1 MTDAIRRLTP
11 AGVEVFRQF
20 VQRAAAGES
29 APAPILLLTDP
40 SYSEPATF
48 DAVVDKRVF
57 ATRYELGVYLVQAL
71 ASVPVSK
78 LSRDHG
84 LWTWLALYW
93 FDQLAPL
100 RADGTRRLYR
110 PETIILPEKP
120 DYTRYYR
127 HFIRTPWLA
136 VQFHED
142 AARVLL
148 MPPGQGKEP
157 PLARRGELVEQ
168 LSSRQWI
175 FGNRKIIRAAFEMY
189 FDTAANRVRRG
200 AGGSG
205 GGSPRRLATIVD
217 QLELTWDLQDCSP
230 AQVIALLPTE
240 FDRWRHVGT
249 LSPLS

>member
-1 MTDAIRRLTP
+1 MTDIVRRLSP
-11 AGVEVFRQF
+11 AGIEAFRQF
-20 VQRAAAGES
+20 VLRATAGES
-29 APAPILLLTDP
+29 APTPVVLLTDDAW
-40 SYSEPATF
+40 SEPVPWDVT
-48 DAVVDKRVF
+48 VEQRPF
-57 ATRYELGVYLVQAL
+57 ATRYELGVYLTEAF
-71 ASVPVSK
+71 AAVPVNA

-84 LWTWLALYW
+84 VWTWLALYW

-100 RADGTRRLYR
+100 RADDTRKLYR

-136 VQFHED
+136 VQLHGD

-189 FDTAANRVRRG
+189 FDVEAGKVRRG

-217 QLELTWDLQDCSP
+217 QLELTWDLQNCSP
-230 AQVIALLPTE
+230 EQVISLLPKE
-240 FDRWRHVGT
+240 FDRWKSAETSG
-249 LSPLS
+249 PDA

>member
-1 MTDAIRRLTP
+1 MTDAVRRLKP
-11 AGVEVFRQF
+11 AGIDVFRQF

-29 APAPILLLTDP
+29 APSPALLLTDP
-40 SYSEPATF
+40 AYSEAAPF
-48 DAVVDKRVF
+48 DATVDQQAF
-57 ATRYELGVYLVQAL
+57 ATRYDLGVYLVGAL
-71 ASVPVSK
+71 GSAGVNT

-100 RADGTRRLYR
+100 RADGTRKLYR

-136 VQFHED
+136 VQMHGD

-175 FGNRKIIRAAFEMY
+175 FGNRKIIRAAFDMY
-189 FDTAANRVRRG
+189 FDTGTNRVRRG

-230 AQVIALLPTE
+230 AQVIALLPKE
-240 FDRWRHVGT
+240 FDRWRHAST
-249 LSPLS
+249 PSSPA

>member
-1 MTDAIRRLTP
+1 MTDAVRRLKP
-11 AGVEVFRQF
+11 AGIDALRQF

-29 APAPILLLTDP
+29 APAPARLLTDP
-40 SYSEPATF
+40 AYSEPAPFEAT
-48 DAVVDKRVF
+48 VDQRTF
-57 ATRYELGVYLVQAL
+57 ATRYDLGVYLVETLGSAAL
-71 ASVPVSK
+71 NT

-136 VQFHED
+136 VQLHGD

-148 MPPGQGKEP
+148 MPPGQSKEP

-175 FGNRKIIRAAFEMY
+175 FGNRAIIRAAFEMY
-189 FDTAANRVRRG
+189 FDVPANRVRRG

-230 AQVIALLPTE
+230 AQVVALLPKE
-240 FDRWRHVGT
+240 FDRWRDAIAST
-249 LSPLS
+249 SPA